1 VLPLDDTAATPGN
14 KLSSAFAFLFI
25 VD

>member
-1 VLPLDDTAATPGN
+1 VLPLDDTTTPGN